1 MSSQGHDAASGQG
14 PALRGNTRIVVIAVA
29 LVLALGGW
37 FGWRQLGTT
46 QEAPLPLWRDGVI
59 VAVRNCEQPRS
70 DDALRDCA
78 ALHCLQQVTRQLE
91 YPVESK
97 VSLGSVV
104 ARDDGGFEVSG
115 RLVPFPLRADS
126 PNAFSC
132 VMRDHLHAAA
142 QFHVASPAVTAP
154 QR

>member
-1 MSSQGHDAASGQG
+1 MAGKGHDDTSGQDSA
-14 PALRGNTRIVVIAVA
+14 PRRNASIVVIAIA
-29 LVLALGGW
+29 LLLALGGW
-37 FGWRQLGTT
+37 FGWRQFGAT

-70 DDALRDCA
+70 DTALRDCA

-91 YPVESK
+91 YAVESK

-126 PNAFSC
+126 PNAFTC
-132 VMRDHLHAAA
+132 VMPDHLRAAA
-142 QFHVASPAVTAP
+142 EFHVASPAVTAP
-154 QR
+154 RR